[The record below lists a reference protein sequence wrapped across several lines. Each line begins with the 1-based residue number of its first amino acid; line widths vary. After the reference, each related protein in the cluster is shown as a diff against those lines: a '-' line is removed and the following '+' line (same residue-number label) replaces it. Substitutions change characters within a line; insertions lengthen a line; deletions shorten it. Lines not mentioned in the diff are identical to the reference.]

1 MKEFFNRLYHE
12 SEPLHHKNTQV
23 HRNYY
28 IDNLKFILMVFVV
41 VGHFALKLTYI
52 TPIKYL
58 LYFIYIFHMPCFIFV
73 SGFLAKRMNA
83 GGSLRVDRMISI
95 LWLYFFFKIV
105 NAMIYYGFY
114 GKLNFDFF
122 KDSSAPWYL
131 LALSIWYLMIP
142 FMERIK
148 PKYLIPGAF
157 LFGLIVGYISY
168 IRNIFAL
175 SRVFV
180 FLPFFIIGF
189 CLTEE
194 NLNKFLRKGSRLVAA
209 IFLLSLLLMLQ
220 LFGKNFMAISDI
232 IYGGTPYSVA
242 LGKLAPYGI
251 LIRAIWYLLA
261 FLSSAAII
269 LLVPRCKLFFTSF
282 GSRTMQVYMTHIWCR
297 NILVYVGF
305 FKLVKQS
312 PSWIALL
319 VLIGSVG
326 LTFLLSNR
334 FLKRLFDLLS
344 AKNFI
349 KKMIRTD
356 LVPQQELQR
365 YKKII

>member
-1 MKEFFNRLYHE
+1 
-12 SEPLHHKNTQV
+12 
-23 HRNYY
+23 
-28 IDNLKFILMVFVV
+28 
-41 VGHFALKLTYI
+41 
-52 TPIKYL
+52 
-58 LYFIYIFHMPCFIFV
+58 MPCFIFV

-180 FLPFFIIGF
+180 FLPFFIVGF

-251 LIRAIWYLLA
+251 LYGYMVSPSFLIIRRNYLIG
-261 FLSSAAII
+261 S
-269 LLVPRCKLFFTSF
+269 KMQTFFTSF

-305 FKLVKQS
+305 S
-312 PSWIALL
+312 
-319 VLIGSVG
+319 
-326 LTFLLSNR
+326 
-334 FLKRLFDLLS
+334 
-344 AKNFI
+344 
-349 KKMIRTD
+349 
-356 LVPQQELQR
+356 
-365 YKKII
+365 